1 MLPALALVACS
12 KAAPSDPAP
21 GTTAPAPAATSADTV
36 SAATEPAYDAGHRV
50 IGSDKV
56 DGAALRKRHVARLKQ
71 DRSPVTVLSGKT
83 SRELGEAICERV
95 MPRRPKATPI
105 LLKPNL
111 CGFDGIVDPD
121 KRKGDDGVVGRT
133 TDVDFTR
140 GVVACLKKRGHDRIT
155 IAEGCGISHEHWKRV
170 VALTGYERMAKEECV
185 RLVAVDEDGVVYVG
199 NLAAHTA
206 TNNDQIYRWEKEAA
220 SATTVAFQGVGETSP
235 LPGARIG
242 DSFDVI
248 GGGVDTRLVAGYGS
262 SPSVAGNNGFA
273 LFDTEDGV
281 NYTSTSVSIST
292 PAEFTAPPAG
302 EFRLGVTFVDSD
314 TVAGKSSLNPYT
326 VVDVAGSTGTV
337 VQQST
342 TDGQVLR
349 PMDFAVVD
357 GRSLMAIVEASNG
370 TTDPARARI
379 FVYDMSDPSL
389 PLVDRKIAEASALP
403 SAQVSNPNAVGQVK
417 FGAIDGNVAT
427 IYAMSTNNG
436 IQAFTLTLDPVVTP
450 ADDADFNGD
459 LAVDGT
465 DFLIWQRGF
474 GLSAQIDKSTGD
486 ADGDGNVNDADLAIW
501 TAQFG
506 TTSTPPAIGAV
517 PEPATLALAAAGVAC
532 LAVRRRNN

>member
-1 MLPALALVACS
+1 MRSRFVFFGLLLSAAPLVGGAWFGEQSALAATLLPNLGFGGGDGWR
-12 KAAPSDPAP
+12 APF
-21 GTTAPAPAATSADTV
+21 
-36 SAATEPAYDAGHRV
+36 E
-50 IGSDKV
+50 
-56 DGAALRKRHVARLKQ
+56 
-71 DRSPVTVLSGKT
+71 VLSGDT
-83 SRELGEAICERV
+83 AGTDTDGSYNYLGNAANLERGFAYNPVTGNLILASRSTAGNGIR
-95 MPRRPKATPI
+95 I
-105 LLKPNL
+105 LN
-111 CGFDGIVDPD
+111 GTTGVDV
-121 KRKGDDGVVGRT
+121 GALNQSIGVISGGTFAMNMVG
-133 TDVDFTR
+133 
-140 GVVACLKKRGHDRIT
+140 VAD
-155 IAEGCGISHEHWKRV
+155 
-170 VALTGYERMAKEECV
+170 
-185 RLVAVDEDGVVYVG
+185 DGVVYVA
-199 NLAAHTA
+199 NLAADTA
-206 TNNDQIYRWEKEAA
+206 TNNYKIYRWENEAA
-220 SATTVAFQGVGETSP
+220 SAPTVAFQGVGETSP

-281 NYTSTSVSIST
+281 NYAATSVSIST
-292 PAEFTAPPAG
+292 PTEFTAPPAG